1 MATNVITS
9 TADIEPAVAV
19 TYEKTLLQP
28 PQPKYIHT
36 KYLKK
41 FSIAKKSGNTLK
53 MRRYAR
59 LAAATT
65 PLTEGITPSGSKLSK
80 VDITAK
86 ISQYGDY
93 ITVTDV
99 LDLTVED
106 PEITIA
112 LDNQNDQINNTVDQ
126 LARDYMCASA
136 TAVTCSNGSGTVTL
150 LNQTD
155 IDGVVQTLRG
165 NDAEYITP
173 MIGAGTGQGT
183 GPVAAAF
190 MAFADTDLEDD
201 LKDVD
206 EWLAVKNY
214 AAQSG
219 VDPAEVGSTDKVRW
233 LTTTQGYVSS
243 SVYSCPI
250 IGKDAAGMIDLG
262 GGNVQGIIKG
272 FGSGG
277 TADPID
283 QRATVGWKMWQ
294 AFRILQDLYIVVLKC
309 TNG

>member
-1 MATNVITS
+1 MSTNVITS
-9 TADIEPAVAV
+9 TAEIGPAVAV
-19 TYEKTLLQP
+19 TYEKTLLQA
-28 PQPKYIHT
+28 PQPKYIYG

-41 FSIAKKSGNTLK
+41 FSIAQKQGNTLK
-53 MRRYAR
+53 MRRYSR
-59 LAAATT
+59 LSAATT
-65 PLTEGITPSGSKLSK
+65 PLSEGITPSGSKMAK

-86 ISQYGDY
+86 VSQYGDY

-99 LDLTVED
+99 VDLTVED
-106 PEITIA
+106 KEITIA
-112 LDNQNDQINNTVDQ
+112 LDLQNDQINNTNDQ

-136 TAVTCSNGSGTVTL
+136 TSVTCSNGTGTETL

-155 IDGVVQTLRG
+155 IDGVVQTLLG
-165 NDAEYITP
+165 NDAEYITS

-183 GPVAAAF
+183 SPIASAF
-190 MAFADTDLEDD
+190 IGMCDMDLYDD

-219 VDPAEVGSTDKVRW
+219 VDPAEIGSTDRVRW
-233 LTTTQGYVSS
+233 LASTQGYTSGS
-243 SVYSCPI
+243 TYYCPI
-250 IGKDAAGMIDLG
+250 IGKDAAGMVDIG

-277 TADPID
+277 TGDPIN

-294 AFRILQDLYIVVLKC
+294 AMRILQDLYIIVLKC

>member
-9 TADIEPAVAV
+9 TADMEPAVAV
-19 TYEKTLLQP
+19 TYERTLLQP
-28 PQPKYIHT
+28 PQPKYIYG

-53 MRRYAR
+53 MRRYSR
-59 LAAATT
+59 LSAATT

-80 VDITAK
+80 VDITARV
-86 ISQYGDY
+86 SQYGDY

-99 LDLTVED
+99 VDLTVED

-112 LDNQNDQINNTVDQ
+112 LDRQNDQMNNTNDQ
-126 LARDYMCASA
+126 LARDYLCASA
-136 TAVTCSNGSGTVTL
+136 TSTTCSNGSGTATL

-155 IDGVVQTLRG
+155 IDGVALTLLG
-165 NDAEYITP
+165 NNAEYITP

-183 GPVAAAF
+183 SPIAAAF
-190 MAFADTDLEDD
+190 IGMVDTDLYDD

-206 EWLAVKNY
+206 EWLAVRNY
-214 AAQSG
+214 SAQQG
-219 VDPAEVGSTDKVRW
+219 VDPAEIGSTDHVRW
-233 LTTTQGYVSS
+233 LASTEGYVSGTS
-243 SVYSCPI
+243 YYCPI
-250 IGKDAAGMIDLG
+250 IGKDAAGMIDIN

-277 TADPID
+277 TQDPLD

-294 AFRILQDLYIVVLKC
+294 AIRILQDLYIHVLIC